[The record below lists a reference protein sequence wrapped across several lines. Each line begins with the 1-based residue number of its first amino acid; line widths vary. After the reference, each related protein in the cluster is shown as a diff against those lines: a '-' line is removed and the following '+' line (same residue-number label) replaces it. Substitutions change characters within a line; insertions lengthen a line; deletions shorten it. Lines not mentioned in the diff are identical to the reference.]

1 MWGAWYTPHPANAGW
16 LEIPA
21 PRGLRPAPIKPFSTF
36 YHMTPLTTYGCL
48 SLDSNRL
55 PSTGTIIHKGSSPFN
70 FFNFST
76 WAPYSGAFFS
86 RWLTWYSL
94 FSQKYS
100 FWSATMWLKSWKL
113 PALGGEKIKIWKS
126 LQIGVRNLLND
137 ERIPNLVSELKL
149 DNIWPPFGRKLAK
162 YTILPFIWYAEF
174 YHSLLW
180 KYIYSHPVHLL
191 QYDSKCNTQMRNKYF
206 FTGKSI

>member
-1 MWGAWYTPHPANAGW
+1 MDAFLSTATAFPPQEPLFIRVRH
-16 LEIPA
+16 LSTFLIF
-21 PRGLRPAPIKPFSTF
+21 PRGPPI
-36 YHMTPLTTYGCL
+36 LV
-48 SLDSNRL
+48 R
-55 PSTGTIIHKGSSPFN
+55 
-70 FFNFST
+70 
-76 WAPYSGAFFS
+76 FFS

-206 FTGKSI
+206 FYRQVYIVVPFLKPLLCLKVDIVHL